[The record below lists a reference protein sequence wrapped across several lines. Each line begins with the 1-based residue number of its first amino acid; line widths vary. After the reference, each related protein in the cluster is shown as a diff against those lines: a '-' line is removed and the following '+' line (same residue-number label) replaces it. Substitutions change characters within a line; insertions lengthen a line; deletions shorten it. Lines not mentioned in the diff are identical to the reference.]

1 VGRHFLPAAR
11 AFSIKTRRWP
21 YVFGFTWSD
30 LHHQQQEGQPR
41 PNLTKGEQL
50 VDIQMVR
57 ELPHEARS
65 DAQIHVIELVIEPVI
80 DIVFWR
86 VPDARVFLGAR
97 SRRLSIVHIDVG
109 ARPIPTT
116 LAASPP
122 SFVRG

>member
-65 DAQIHVIELVIEPVI
+65 DARIHVIELVIELVI
-80 DIVFWR
+80 DIVSGVSRTPAYFSAL
-86 VPDARVFLGAR
+86 VLG
-97 SRRLSIVHIDVG
+97 G
-109 ARPIPTT
+109 
-116 LAASPP
+116 
-122 SFVRG
+122 